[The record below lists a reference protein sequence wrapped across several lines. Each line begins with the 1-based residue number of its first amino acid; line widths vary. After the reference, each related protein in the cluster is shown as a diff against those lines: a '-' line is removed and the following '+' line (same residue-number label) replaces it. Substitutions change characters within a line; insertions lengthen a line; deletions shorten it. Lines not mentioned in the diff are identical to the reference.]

1 MVEPD
6 YEINENILNNYLKA
20 LKTDE
25 RSIEKIKERVKEI
38 VRNNDCELYINKV
51 TFNKLN
57 LFLTTKI
64 KLEWQNIIKTFESF
78 KYKKDSK

>member
-1 MVEPD
+1 MV
-6 YEINENILNNYLKA
+6 
-20 LKTDE
+20 
-25 RSIEKIKERVKEI
+25 KERVKEI

-78 KYKKDSK
+78 KYEKDSK